1 MNTLL
6 FVEKYRPKEI
16 NDCILPVQLKKIFK
30 EIEASGEIP
39 NLLLSGSSGV
49 GKTTIAKVLCDKM
62 NCDWIMI
69 NGSEEGRKIDTLRY
83 EVKNFASTVSLSG
96 GKKVV
101 ILDEADYLNPE
112 SVQPALRGFMEE
124 FSENCRFIF
133 TCNFKN
139 RILPALQ
146 SRCSVVDFSTQNGQ
160 KKEMAELF
168 FKRCKAILK
177 KESITCKDE
186 KVLAQLIMKYF
197 QDFRRVLNEIQK
209 YGASSEIDIGILSTL
224 SETAFN
230 NLIKMLKEKKFT
242 DMRKWV
248 IDNLDNDPST
258 LLRKIYDNIFP
269 HLTELSIPQAVLI
282 IADYQ
287 YKSAFV
293 ADQEINLV
301 ACLTELMAELQFK

>member
-16 NDCILPVQLKKIFK
+16 NDCILPVQLKKVFK

-146 SRCSVVDFSTQNGQ
+146 SRCSVVDFSIQNGQ

-197 QDFRRVLNEIQK
+197 PDFRRVLNEIQK
-209 YGASSEIDIGILSTL
+209 YGASGEIDIGILSTL

>member
-101 ILDEADYLNPE
+101 ILDEADYLNQE

-146 SRCSVVDFSTQNGQ
+146 SRCSVVDFSIQNGQ

-197 QDFRRVLNEIQK
+197 PDFRRVLNEIQK
-209 YGASSEIDIGILSTL
+209 YGASGEIDIGILSTL

>member
-49 GKTTIAKVLCDKM
+49 GKTTIAKGLCDKM

-146 SRCSVVDFSTQNGQ
+146 SRCSVVDFSIQNGQ

-197 QDFRRVLNEIQK
+197 PDFRRVLNEIQK
-209 YGASSEIDIGILSTL
+209 YGASGEIDIGILSTL

-230 NLIKMLKEKKFT
+230 NLKKMLKEKKFT

>member
-1 MNTLL
+1 MNNLL
-6 FVEKYRPKEI
+6 FVEKYRPKEVD
-16 NDCILPVQLKKIFK
+16 DCILPERLKKIFK
-30 EIEASGEIP
+30 EIETSGEIP

-139 RILPALQ
+139 RILPALH
-146 SRCSVVDFSTQNGQ
+146 SRCSVVDFTIHNGQ
-160 KKEMAELF
+160 KKEMAEAF
-168 FKRCKAILK
+168 FKRCQTILK
-177 KESITCKDE
+177 KEKIKHDN
-186 KVLAQLIMKYF
+186 KVLSQLIIKYF
-197 QDFRRVLNEIQK
+197 PDFRRVLNELQK
-209 YGASSEIDIGILSTL
+209 YGASGEIDVGILSAL
-224 SETAFN
+224 SEFSFDG
-230 NLIKMLKEKKFT
+230 LVKLLKEKKFT
-242 DMRKWV
+242 EMRKWGV
-248 IDNLDNDPST
+248 DNLDNDPSAV
-258 LLRKIYDNIFP
+258 LRKLYDNMLS
-269 HLTELSIPQAVLI
+269 HLKPDSIPHAVLI
-282 IADYQ
+282 IANYQ

-301 ACLTELMAELQFK
+301 ACLTEMMAELEFK

>member
-146 SRCSVVDFSTQNGQ
+146 SRCSVVDFSIQNGQ

-177 KESITCKDE
+177 KESITCKDK

-197 QDFRRVLNEIQK
+197 PDFRRVLNEIQK
-209 YGASSEIDIGILSTL
+209 YGASGEIDIGILSTL

>member
-146 SRCSVVDFSTQNGQ
+146 SRCSVVDFSIQNGQ

-197 QDFRRVLNEIQK
+197 PDFRRVLNEIQK
-209 YGASSEIDIGILSTL
+209 YGASGEIDIGILSTL

-282 IADYQ
+282 IAEYQ

>member
-146 SRCSVVDFSTQNGQ
+146 SRCSVVDFSIQNGQ

-197 QDFRRVLNEIQK
+197 PDFRRVLNEIQK
-209 YGASSEIDIGILSTL
+209 YGASGAVSYT
-224 SETAFN
+224 
-230 NLIKMLKEKKFT
+230 
-242 DMRKWV
+242 
-248 IDNLDNDPST
+248 
-258 LLRKIYDNIFP
+258 
-269 HLTELSIPQAVLI
+269 HLTLPTKA
-282 IADYQ
+282 
-287 YKSAFV
+287 
-293 ADQEINLV
+293 
-301 ACLTELMAELQFK
+301 